1 PSAACY
7 EQASLRWR
15 ENVGENWGASRRTV
29 SCAASAITDLLK
41 LFARLSMR
49 ARLPLELELAI
60 IRLAIPPLISIRRL
74 EERVDLCK
82 TLSLVCRRW
91 TQLAQ
96 EELRQHVSLKLR
108 KIPLYSTSPQ
118 WDEEKVSKRL
128 KTLKRK
134 GWNTRRLF
142 IVYEEPR
149 RRGILQEALDEVW
162 VIFKGFCIPDWHL
175 IPIRRIHVL
184 GIVGN
189 SIKVTPDIWLLDGT
203 LEHVSLA
210 SVWPDCLVT
219 TPFPRLRSVVLADID
234 LTLCNGNLDV
244 QPALSVLAIVSRTA
258 PFDKQLLKIPRHLKH
273 LAYHPMNAD
282 SEHNMD
288 MAECTTF
295 DLPPNLRSFTFVSSV
310 PERYHCLTAIE
321 IGEACKRVG
330 ATFVHVP
337 GQRAKDWDAE
347 DIGNVDSSRLH
358 RVRLASSRVR
368 SNAWTTLVLTPGPRL
383 ARTSLAPPP
392 SPSSPHW
399 PLLNSLNETLEQ
411 LAVPVTLPIELQHR
425 ILETALPPLVRRDL
439 DERVRLCKTFS
450 LVHRS
455 WTPIA
460 QRELHEHFSTTLLGG
475 AWRFSGEYGRFVAAQ
490 VGGSPV
496 KRLNLKVIGYAED
509 VEDTDYADKQPLH
522 PFPPVEGA
530 PTFEEMWVELEGR
543 GTPVWRGGNVR
554 RLHIYD
560 VGPERPTH
568 LDSLPSTLTYL
579 ALSGVTVD
587 AVPSAPHVR
596 FFLYSRAVCLVPAA
610 DLLGAFQDP
619 KRSPASG
626 HGFKSKTSSKR
637 FLPLSSISPLRVDD
651 VAHDARPANNANI
664 ALPPS
669 LDSCILVESVST
681 NRKEKRATE
690 RLVANACEVVDAA
703 FVYKW
708 MEEVGELDF
717 EEWALSVGA

>member
-1 PSAACY
+1 M
-7 EQASLRWR
+7 
-15 ENVGENWGASRRTV
+15 
-29 SCAASAITDLLK
+29 
-41 LFARLSMR
+41 AR
-49 ARLPLELELAI
+49 RLPLELELAI

-128 KTLKRK
+128 KTLK
-134 GWNTRRLF
+134 
-142 IVYEEPR
+142 
-149 RRGILQEALDEVW
+149 
-162 VIFKGFCIPDWHL
+162 
-175 IPIRRIHVL
+175 PIRRIHVL

-347 DIGNVDSSRLH
+347 EWAYSLMDLEPRSLERLDDP
-358 RVRLASSRVR
+358 RPR
-368 SNAWTTLVLTPGPRL
+368 SPSLLDLLPQLTPGPRL

-626 HGFKSKTSSKR
+626 HGFN
-637 FLPLSSISPLRVDD
+637 VDD

>member
-1 PSAACY
+1 M
-7 EQASLRWR
+7 
-15 ENVGENWGASRRTV
+15 
-29 SCAASAITDLLK
+29 
-41 LFARLSMR
+41 AR
-49 ARLPLELELAI
+49 RLPLELELAI

-128 KTLKRK
+128 KTLK
-134 GWNTRRLF
+134 
-142 IVYEEPR
+142 
-149 RRGILQEALDEVW
+149 
-162 VIFKGFCIPDWHL
+162 
-175 IPIRRIHVL
+175 PIRRIHVL

-347 DIGNVDSSRLH
+347 EWAYSLMDVKESSERFDL
-358 RVRLASSRVR
+358 LPSQ
-368 SNAWTTLVLTPGPRL
+368 TPGPRL

-587 AVPSAPHVR
+587 AVPSSWRLPGPQAFACVGTWLQVKD
-596 FFLYSRAVCLVPAA
+596 FLEALPSTLLDLALAV
-610 DLLGAFQDP
+610 F
-619 KRSPASG
+619 S
-626 HGFKSKTSSKR
+626 
-637 FLPLSSISPLRVDD
+637 VDD

>member
-1 PSAACY
+1 M
-7 EQASLRWR
+7 
-15 ENVGENWGASRRTV
+15 
-29 SCAASAITDLLK
+29 
-41 LFARLSMR
+41 AR
-49 ARLPLELELAI
+49 RLPLELELAI

-128 KTLKRK
+128 KTLK
-134 GWNTRRLF
+134 
-142 IVYEEPR
+142 
-149 RRGILQEALDEVW
+149 
-162 VIFKGFCIPDWHL
+162 
-175 IPIRRIHVL
+175 PIRRIHVL

-330 ATFVHVP
+330 ATF
-337 GQRAKDWDAE
+337 
-347 DIGNVDSSRLH
+347 
-358 RVRLASSRVR
+358 
-368 SNAWTTLVLTPGPRL
+368 TPGPRL

-587 AVPSAPHVR
+587 AVPSSWRLPGPQAFACVGTWLQVKD
-596 FFLYSRAVCLVPAA
+596 FLEALPSTLLDLALAV
-610 DLLGAFQDP
+610 F
-619 KRSPASG
+619 S
-626 HGFKSKTSSKR
+626 
-637 FLPLSSISPLRVDD
+637 VDD